1 MAHRTVSI
9 GYDGR
14 GDRGRYDEQVR
25 KNVHDEVGAGEVAGD
40 EGSGGDLA
48 GVADDGDGEER
59 SGLLSRARIG
69 FRFSWPSCFGLSCGN
84 ILSYWSLREWM
95 SPRGSC
101 LRMACN
107 RDGPYFPCIALEDR
121 VSGFVWTDAKE
132 LLGACKV
139 LKHTKASRGRRARLQ
154 LDERN
159 LQRLFQWSTSMATVM
174 NTPRRITLALLREI
188 L

>member
-9 GYDGR
+9 GCDGR

-25 KNVHDEVGAGEVAGD
+25 KEVHDEVGAGEVAGD

-69 FRFSWPSCFGLSCGN
+69 FRFGWLSSFGLSCGN
-84 ILSYWSLREWM
+84 MLSYWFLREWM

-107 RDGPYFPCIALEDR
+107 PDGP
-121 VSGFVWTDAKE
+121 
-132 LLGACKV
+132 
-139 LKHTKASRGRRARLQ
+139 
-154 LDERN
+154 
-159 LQRLFQWSTSMATVM
+159 
-174 NTPRRITLALLREI
+174 
-188 L
+188 